1 MFLNGGYSTRRPYGR
16 FVVTN
21 RTSLLVV
28 FATYYIFSFRF
39 SYVILHYLDFNFFA
53 VQMALNNK
61 LLID

>member
-1 MFLNGGYSTRRPYGR
+1 MFLNVGYSTRKPYGR
-16 FVVTN
+16 FAVTN

-28 FATYYIFSFRF
+28 FATYYLFSFRF
-39 SYVILHYLDFNFFA
+39 SHVILHYLNFNFFA